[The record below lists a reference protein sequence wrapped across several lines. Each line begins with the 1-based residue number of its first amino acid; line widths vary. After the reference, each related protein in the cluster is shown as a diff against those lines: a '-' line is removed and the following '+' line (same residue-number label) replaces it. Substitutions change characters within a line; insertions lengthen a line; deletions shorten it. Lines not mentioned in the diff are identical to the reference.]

1 MHMAIAHP
9 NVRHTASGGNV
20 EPASL
25 QMFLDALF
33 RTGMTTSQRLK
44 SVGCHGCKTGNLIWS
59 HPPFQMGDVIPMC
72 SSLRY
77 FQ

>member
-9 NVRHTASGGNV
+9 NVRHTASGGNF

-33 RTGMTTSQRLK
+33 RTGMTTH
-44 SVGCHGCKTGNLIWS
+44 SVSRVWGV
-59 HPPFQMGDVIPMC
+59 MGVK
-72 SSLRY
+72 LAT
-77 FQ
+77 